1 MIGVLH
7 TVKLALHYFAKSDS
21 PPSEKCLILKSSV
34 AGYLDLP
41 SAPIYQASKFA
52 VRGLMCN
59 LRRAGRCRV
68 NVVAPWFIQTPIM
81 SDNVLEKLGPAL
93 KSMNSDFAEVEDSVK
108 AVLRIACDEDI
119 NGMYAPL

>member
-1 MIGVLH
+1 
-7 TVKLALHYFAKSDS
+7 
-21 PPSEKCLILKSSV
+21 
-34 AGYLDLP
+34 
-41 SAPIYQASKFA
+41 
-52 VRGLMCN
+52 
-59 LRRAGRCRV
+59 
-68 NVVAPWFIQTPIM
+68 M